1 PELRVPAG
9 FGNRPDVDEAP
20 HAVRAED
27 VDELLDRVGRVP
39 DGENSRRGSHTSR
52 YNYPVE
58 HGRLNGRGQCLHLT
72 RNRVRFRR
80 FSVVLLAEDRAEVRI
95 DVRPVLE
102 EAFAN
107 LRDGD
112 GVRLPEESF
121 VELLAD
127 LVGEHLAVQDAGL
140 TAVVVIL
147 ALGVGRAIEL
157 AVGRPSSLR
166 SGGRIRVQTPR

>member
-1 PELRVPAG
+1 GVELLGEHVVGVALERGVPPGAIGTVFAAVAQAAEFFHMAVGDPGVTKAGGESIGPELRVPAG

-80 FSVVLLAEDRAEVRI
+80 FSVVLLAEDRAEVLI
-95 DVRPVLE
+95 D
-102 EAFAN
+102 
-107 LRDGD
+107 
-112 GVRLPEESF
+112 
-121 VELLAD
+121 
-127 LVGEHLAVQDAGL
+127 
-140 TAVVVIL
+140 
-147 ALGVGRAIEL
+147 
-157 AVGRPSSLR
+157 
-166 SGGRIRVQTPR
+166 